1 MNYFLI
7 PLVVIGCVVLLF
19 GIVVFLGR
27 FRNGRYLRPI
37 IAFLSKVPWLR
48 KQFQK
53 VSQAAIE
60 RQNPELASAMRKLQ
74 RVGPNADVK
83 RVQQAYQSLSPEE
96 RRAYQEAADQQ
107 GLSPEP
113 ANRQMRRAQ
122 QRMSQT
128 NRPRP
133 DRGPGASGGGTGK
146 RGKKR

>member
-7 PLVVIGCVVLLF
+7 PLIIVGSVVLLF

-27 FRNGRYLRPI
+27 FRNGKYLRPI
-37 IAFLSKVPWLR
+37 IAFLSKIPWLR
-48 KQFQK
+48 RQFQK
-53 VSQAAIE
+53 VSHAAIE

-96 RRAYQEAADQQ
+96 RRAYQEAAEQQ
-107 GLSPEP
+107 GVSPEP

-122 QRMSQT
+122 ERMAQT

-133 DRGPGASGGGTGK
+133 SSRGGSSGGGK